1 MDFTRRMVLAAA
13 SAMFAVFGTLAPTAA
28 DYPRRFAGLL
38 LFGFAL
44 LGSPSESEG
53 NGWEHGAVSFD
64 ALVAALRTESADLRA
79 RAAESLGYRGE
90 ARGVPPLLE
99 LLDRPEPSHHVRAAA
114 YAALGQLADPRALP
128 VLARCLHDE
137 TREEIRGAC
146 VIALGGLGNPES
158 LAMVVEAFRTDAHSL
173 VRNRAVDAMG
183 GFAHPEA
190 IRRLSSLLA
199 SGDPSLRRRAIGA
212 LGRTGLNL
220 AVPPLLARLHDT
232 EAVAERAAIVEAL
245 GRLRE
250 PSALDALLE
259 ALEGAQ
265 DPALRVRITIALGA
279 IRAPSAYEALV
290 RMLQDPLPA
299 VQLHAIRGL
308 RELGR
313 PQAAGA
319 LSELYQGLAG
329 RLAGRSFESLA
340 ADAPAILATLGL
352 QVEILRA
359 LADLDARRGVDAFID
374 GSRSPEIP
382 RDSRVA
388 LGIAEGFY
396 ERRRMALRGLGYS
409 TSRKAVEILEGRDGI
424 GHPDPRLRAVALR
437 SLAVLSTAGVAD
449 TAGKLLAALRDPIP
463 EVRWTAAV
471 ALGRLAHSGAVGPLV
486 DLLDDEFS
494 EVRRQAALALGYIG
508 EREASLPLLQLVTR
522 EPVASVR
529 EAALYAMD
537 LLDSSN

>member
-1 MDFTRRMVLAAA
+1 MVLAAA

-28 DYPRRFAGLL
+28 DYPHRFAGLL
-38 LFGFAL
+38 LLGFAL
-44 LGSPSESEG
+44 LGSPGESEG

-137 TREEIRGAC
+137 TREEIRGTC

-158 LAMVVEAFRTDAHSL
+158 LAMVVEAFQNDAHSL

-199 SGDPSLRRRAIGA
+199 SDDPSLRRRAIRA

-220 AVPPLLARLHDT
+220 AVPPLLARLHDA

-259 ALEGAQ
+259 ESA
-265 DPALRVRITIALGA
+265 RV
-279 IRAPSAYEALV
+279 
-290 RMLQDPLPA
+290 
-299 VQLHAIRGL
+299 
-308 RELGR
+308 
-313 PQAAGA
+313 
-319 LSELYQGLAG
+319 
-329 RLAGRSFESLA
+329 
-340 ADAPAILATLGL
+340 
-352 QVEILRA
+352 
-359 LADLDARRGVDAFID
+359 LADYMHLSDERQLSAAR
-374 GSRSPEIP
+374 P
-382 RDSRVA
+382 
-388 LGIAEGFY
+388 
-396 ERRRMALRGLGYS
+396 
-409 TSRKAVEILEGRDGI
+409 
-424 GHPDPRLRAVALR
+424 
-437 SLAVLSTAGVAD
+437 
-449 TAGKLLAALRDPIP
+449 
-463 EVRWTAAV
+463 
-471 ALGRLAHSGAVGPLV
+471 
-486 DLLDDEFS
+486 
-494 EVRRQAALALGYIG
+494 
-508 EREASLPLLQLVTR
+508 
-522 EPVASVR
+522 
-529 EAALYAMD
+529 
-537 LLDSSN
+537 